1 MVTEN
6 NSKRLVKKIVV
17 GFDLEFMP
25 PALVRSFTLLRG
37 KIARKRYRIEV
48 VLGAIT
54 KLPAHT
60 DVLFVPEE
68 LLEKAQQLTGP
79 DVRIAVLDSKK
90 THQSAF
96 DKLFKDLEEGNEIY
110 TERLGEAETLE
121 KIGPQGGVMMR
132 YRGSER
138 IG

>member
-6 NSKRLVKKIVV
+6 NSKRLVKKIVI

-48 VLGAIT
+48 VLGVIT
-54 KLPAHT
+54 KLPGNT

-68 LLEKAQQLTGP
+68 LLVKAQQLTSS

-96 DKLFKDLEEGNEIY
+96 DELLKDLEEGNEIY
-110 TERLGEAETLE
+110 AERLGEAETLE
-121 KIGPQGGVMMR
+121 KIGPQGGVIMR

>member
-6 NSKRLVKKIVV
+6 NSKRLVKKIVI

-48 VLGAIT
+48 VLGVIT
-54 KLPAHT
+54 KLPGNT

-68 LLEKAQQLTGP
+68 LLVKAQQLTSS

-96 DKLFKDLEEGNEIY
+96 DELLKDLEEGNEIY
-110 TERLGEAETLE
+110 AERLGEAETLE
-121 KIGPQGGVMMR
+121 KIGPQGGVIMR
-132 YRGSER
+132 YRGSEL